1 MRDYV
6 RARELLL
13 VVFVVAVCCCCGLLT
28 SVRVF
33 DGSEA
38 PDWRRGGLVWS
49 CAWYVSSYLWWVS
62 ELLEVTKTALAKS
75 NGILRAQEVQQ
86 HFSVRTW

>member
-6 RARELLL
+6 RGRDLLL
-13 VVFVVAVCCCCGLLT
+13 VVLLLQFVVAGLLT

-49 CAWYVSSYLWWVS
+49 CAWYVSSYF
-62 ELLEVTKTALAKS
+62 
-75 NGILRAQEVQQ
+75 GGG
-86 HFSVRTW
+86 

>member
-6 RARELLL
+6 RGRELLL

-49 CAWYVSSYLWWVS
+49 CAWYVSSYLVVG
-62 ELLEVTKTALAKS
+62 ERVLGGDQ
-75 NGILRAQEVQQ
+75 NGACEE
-86 HFSVRTW
+86 

>member
-6 RARELLL
+6 RGRDLLL
-13 VVFVVAVCCCCGLLT
+13 VVLLLQFVVAGLLT

-49 CAWYVSSYLWWVS
+49 CAWYVSYF
-62 ELLEVTKTALAKS
+62 
-75 NGILRAQEVQQ
+75 GGG
-86 HFSVRTW
+86 